1 MFFVYSEDTHIKGGV
16 HVFHFVLIFTSLMS
30 IRFCLKDNYSL
41 KSVTG
46 FFICICFTRK
56 KIALVYKGKVV
67 FLLMFIQL
75 SSLPLLTLKLRYN

>member
-1 MFFVYSEDTHIKGGV
+1 MFFVYSKDTHIKGEV

-30 IRFCLKDNYSL
+30 KRFCLKDNYSL
-41 KSVTG
+41 KNFKI
-46 FFICICFTRK
+46 FFICICFIRK
-56 KIALVYKGKVV
+56 KIAVVNKGKVV